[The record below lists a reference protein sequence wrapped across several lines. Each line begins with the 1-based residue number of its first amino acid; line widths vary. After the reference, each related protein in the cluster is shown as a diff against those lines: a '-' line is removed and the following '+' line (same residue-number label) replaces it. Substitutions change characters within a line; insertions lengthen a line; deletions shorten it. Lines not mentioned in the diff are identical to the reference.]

1 MCRCWVLQVEAVQLR
16 QKVTVAGELTGTAE
30 EIARERDELRR
41 EMEERKDEHTLVR
54 NDLPLPFL
62 PRKWWPCPCVFA
74 HGSRLLLGK
83 CSQPIHAHA
92 LSVLV

>member
-1 MCRCWVLQVEAVQLR
+1 MEAVQLR

-54 NDLPLPFL
+54 HALPF
-62 PRKWWPCPCVFA
+62 PFSKRWPCPCVFA
-74 HGSRLLLGK
+74 HGS
-83 CSQPIHAHA
+83 S
-92 LSVLV
+92 

>member
-1 MCRCWVLQVEAVQLR
+1 MVQLR

-54 NDLPLPFL
+54 NALPFPSCQKSVAVSMRFL
-62 PRKWWPCPCVFA
+62 PRQM
-74 HGSRLLLGK
+74 LGK
-83 CSQPIHAHA
+83 CSHA
-92 LSVLV
+92 

>member
-1 MCRCWVLQVEAVQLR
+1 MEAVQLR

-54 NDLPLPFL
+54 NDLPFPFVSKIGGRVHAFL
-62 PRKWWPCPCVFA
+62 HMDLA
-74 HGSRLLLGK
+74 RLLLG
-83 CSQPIHAHA
+83 SAR
-92 LSVLV
+92 SRYTRT